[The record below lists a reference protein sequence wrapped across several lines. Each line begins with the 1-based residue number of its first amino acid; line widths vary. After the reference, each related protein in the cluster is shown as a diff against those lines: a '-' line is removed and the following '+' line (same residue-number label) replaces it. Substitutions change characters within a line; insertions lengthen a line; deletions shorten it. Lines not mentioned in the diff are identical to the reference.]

1 MKSKKQEKN
10 QECKK
15 AIDYIASQFDV
26 FRKEI
31 KNLKD
36 EAANFKKKYD
46 EYEQEKVIKNH
57 PKKRVAILEYELDK
71 QNQYSQKL
79 NFLFDGM
86 VESNQKET
94 QIKMIDQFKKIG
106 MEVKTTDI
114 QVAHRIRKK

>member
-46 EYEQEKVIKNH
+46 EYEQEKVIRNH
-57 PKKRVAILEYELDK
+57 LKKRVAILEYELDK